1 MYNSFD
7 NLHFLLLLLYIIKF
21 NVKKSFSMKKIG
33 LIFSAVAL
41 LTSCAIINPGEVG
54 IKQTLGKLHGTP
66 KSEGA
71 VFINPFITQV
81 VKVRTATVNR
91 EVRLNLPSKEGLNVK
106 AEISI
111 LYHVQPDKI
120 ISVLQEVG
128 LGYERTL
135 ILSTFRSSAADV
147 CARFFAKDMHSGKR
161 AEIELAIKKLMIE
174 RLKDRGVIIEGI
186 LLKSIA
192 LPDRL
197 YRAIE
202 EKLKAEQE
210 AQQMQFVLDRERKE
224 AERKQIEAEGIK
236 NAQQIIKEGI
246 TDQNIEWKSLEVFQ
260 ELSKSPN
267 TKIIIS
273 DGSTPMIIDSDKSE

>member
-1 MYNSFD
+1 
-7 NLHFLLLLLYIIKF
+7 
-21 NVKKSFSMKKIG
+21 MKKIG
-33 LIFSAVAL
+33 LIFGVTAL
-41 LTSCAIINPGEVG
+41 LTSCAIITPGEVG

-66 KSEGA
+66 KTEGA
-71 VFINPFITQV
+71 VIINPFITEV

-120 ISVLQEVG
+120 MSVLQEVG

-161 AEIELAIKKLMIE
+161 GEIEETIKKLMTE
-174 RLKDRGVIIEGI
+174 RLKNRGVIIEGI

-236 NAQQIIKEGI
+236 SSQQIIKEGI

-273 DGSTPMIIDSDKSE
+273 DGSTPMLINTDKEKVQE

>member
-1 MYNSFD
+1 
-7 NLHFLLLLLYIIKF
+7 
-21 NVKKSFSMKKIG
+21 MKKIG
-33 LIFSAVAL
+33 LIFSAITL
-41 LTSCAIINPGEVG
+41 LTSCAIITPGEVG

-66 KSEGA
+66 KTEGA
-71 VFINPFITQV
+71 VFLNPFITEV

-111 LYHVQPDKI
+111 LYHVQSDKI
-120 ISVLQEVG
+120 MSVLQEVG

-161 AEIELAIKKLMIE
+161 GEIEQAIKKLMTE

-210 AQQMQFVLDRERKE
+210 AQQMQFILDRERKE

-236 NAQQIIKEGI
+236 IFQLSFK
-246 TDQNIEWKSLEVFQ
+246 DNISLAC
-260 ELSKSPN
+260 
-267 TKIIIS
+267 IS
-273 DGSTPMIIDSDKSE
+273 ISVA

>member
-1 MYNSFD
+1 
-7 NLHFLLLLLYIIKF
+7 
-21 NVKKSFSMKKIG
+21 MKKIV
-33 LIFSAVAL
+33 LIFSAAVL
-41 LTSCAIINPGEVG
+41 LSSCVINPGYVG
-54 IKQTLGKLHGTP
+54 IKQTFGKLHGEIKP
-66 KSEGA
+66 EGL
-71 VFINPFITQV
+71 VIVNPLITQV

-111 LYHVQPDKI
+111 LYHVQPEKA
-120 ISVLQEVG
+120 ISLLQEVG
-128 LGYERTL
+128 SGYERTL

-161 AEIELAIKKLMIE
+161 AEIEQAIKKLMIE

-210 AQQMQFVLDRERKE
+210 AQQMQFVLDRERQE
-224 AERKQIEAEGIK
+224 AERKKIEAEGIK

-273 DGSTPMIIDSDKSE
+273 DGSTPMIINSDKSEN